1 MKRIRMVWYWLLSLP
16 LLLGAVVLGTVSGGN
31 TKTSS
36 INSVG
41 NPDINQGIN
50 NGIHPGINP
59 GIHPGASTG
68 YVPGISSA
76 TLGNSSSIER
86 RWKCHRLGKLSTSAA
101 PNPRCWFYCFDESLY
116 RIYRLPE
123 ANGTPCWVDRN
134 YPKGTCRYSRCR
146 QPNMK
151 KRWWFGKLFRRRPKD
166 SKE

>member
-1 MKRIRMVWYWLLSLP
+1 MKRTRMIWYWLLSLP
-16 LLLGAVVLGTVSGGN
+16 LLGAMVLGQTSDDH
-31 TKTSS
+31 TKTSG
-36 INSVG
+36 INSVITPG
-41 NPDINQGIN
+41 IHQGIN
-50 NGIHPGINP
+50 PSTHPGTN
-59 GIHPGASTG
+59 TG

-86 RWKCHRLGKLSTSAA
+86 RWKCHRLGKLSTLTE

-123 ANGTPCWVDRN
+123 ANGTPCWVDKH
-134 YPKGTCRYSRCR
+134 YAKGTCRYSRCR

>member
-1 MKRIRMVWYWLLSLP
+1 MKRIRIVWYWLLSLP
-16 LLLGAVVLGTVSGGN
+16 LLLGVGVLGNLSDGS
-31 TKTSS
+31 TKTSG
-36 INSVG
+36 INSVS

-50 NGIHPGINP
+50 PGIHPGINP
-59 GIHPGASTG
+59 GVHPGTTTG